1 VGQLGFY
8 DLDSRLKALS
18 AKGDPLEAL
27 EALVPFESFRAEIE
41 AVVRLAPEERKS
53 NAGRKPFDAVM
64 MFKILVLQTLYNL
77 ADEQIEYQ
85 IRDRLSFMRFLGLG
99 LEDVVPDATTVW
111 LFREALSRANLVKAL
126 FERFNGHLNAKG
138 YIARGG
144 QIIDATIVSAPKP
157 HNTREENEAIK
168 AGQTPEGWEEKRAKN
183 AQKDKDARWTKKN
196 DQSFYGYKNHISVD
210 RKHKLIRRYTETDAS
225 VHDSQTLDAVLDK
238 TNTSNEV
245 WADSAYRSVE
255 TEAKLKAKGY
265 KSRIHRRGAR
275 NNPLCKRQQAANTT
289 RSRVRARVEH
299 VFADQENGM
308 GGKLVRTIGKVRARV
323 KIGLM
328 NLVYN
333 MRRLV
338 QLERMA
344 AASA

>member
-1 VGQLGFY
+1 MLGCP
-8 DLDSRLKALS
+8 R
-18 AKGDPLEAL
+18 
-27 EALVPFESFRAEIE
+27 
-41 AVVRLAPEERKS
+41 
-53 NAGRKPFDAVM
+53 N
-64 MFKILVLQTLYNL
+64 
-77 ADEQIEYQ
+77 
-85 IRDRLSFMRFLGLG
+85 
-99 LEDVVPDATTVW
+99 
-111 LFREALSRANLVKAL
+111 
-126 FERFNGHLNAKG
+126 
-138 YIARGG
+138 RG
-144 QIIDATIVSAPKP
+144 
-157 HNTREENEAIK
+157 N
-168 AGQTPEGWEEKRAKN
+168 
-183 AQKDKDARWTKKN
+183 
-196 DQSFYGYKNHISVD
+196 FKNHISVD

-225 VHDSQTLDAVLDK
+225 VHDSQTLDEVLDK

-308 GGKLVRTIGKVRARV
+308 GRKLVRTIGMVRARV

>member
-1 VGQLGFY
+1 MGQPGFF
-8 DLDSRLKALS
+8 DLDKRLETIS

-27 EALVPFESFRAEIE
+27 NSIVPFENFRADIE
-41 AVVRLAPEERKS
+41 AVVRASAEERKS

-77 ADEQIEYQ
+77 ADEQVEYQ

-99 LEDVVPDATTVW
+99 LEDTVPDATTVW
-111 LFREALSRANLVKAL
+111 LFREALARAGLVKTL
-126 FERFNGHLNAKG
+126 FERFHGHLNAKG

-144 QIIDATIVSAPKP
+144 QIVDATIVNAPKQ
-157 HNTREENEAIK
+157 HNTRDENEAIK
-168 AGQTPEGWEEKRAKN
+168 AGKTPEGWDEKPTKN

-196 DQSFYGYKNHISVD
+196 EENFYGYKNHVSVD
-210 RKHKLIRRYTETDAS
+210 RKHKIIRRYAETDAS
-225 VHDSQTLDAVLDK
+225 VHDSQRLDEILDK
-238 TNTSNEV
+238 SNTSNEV

-255 TEAKLKAKGY
+255 TEAKLTEKGY

-275 NNPLCKRQQAANTT
+275 NHPLSERQKAANTT

-299 VFADQENGM
+299 VFADQEKGM
-308 GGKLVRTIGKVRARV
+308 GGIFVRTIGMARAAV
-323 KIGLM
+323 KIGMM

-333 MRRLV
+333 MRRFV
-338 QLERMA
+338 CLERA
-344 AASA
+344 AVAPG